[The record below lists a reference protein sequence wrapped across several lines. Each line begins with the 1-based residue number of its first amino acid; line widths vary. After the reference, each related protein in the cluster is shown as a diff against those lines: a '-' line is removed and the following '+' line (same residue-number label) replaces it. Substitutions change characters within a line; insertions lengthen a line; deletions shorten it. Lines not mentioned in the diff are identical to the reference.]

1 MHNDGG
7 EDPVWVGKRCRSANT
22 LGFSWLYVCLLVLL
36 LLCYALVGC
45 HSELLDTFFIVIHK
59 KKLIFLHWYHHV
71 SVLLYCWHSYVYK
84 APLGILFCVMNYGV
98 HSMCVLVVYR
108 ESRCG

>member
-1 MHNDGG
+1 MHI
-7 EDPVWVGKRCRSANT
+7 A
-22 LGFSWLYVCLLVLL
+22 LYVFGKVFRRFELIR
-36 LLCYALVGC
+36 
-45 HSELLDTFFIVIHK
+45 HSIPNWWFYCRELLDTFFIVIHK

-98 HSMCVLVVYR
+98 HSMYVSFCLFGV
-108 ESRCG
+108 RCKRIVRINSVFLHGR